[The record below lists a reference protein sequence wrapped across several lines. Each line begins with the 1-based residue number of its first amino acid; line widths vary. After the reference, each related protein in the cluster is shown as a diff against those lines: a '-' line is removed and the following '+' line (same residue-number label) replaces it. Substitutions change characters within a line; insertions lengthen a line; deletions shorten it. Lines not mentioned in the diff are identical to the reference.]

1 MVDSPL
7 SDLPL
12 GDVRLFDDYQPSLD
26 PGTWRI
32 EVGHTLSG
40 VATGRL
46 GASQEFVVSA
56 PQFAVDPGA
65 VLNRYPPEG
74 STGNYAE
81 ALPHIALNDAL
92 LPWERPMSGSRT
104 RPWVALLILRD
115 DELTGAT
122 GSPTRLTTSTVAA
135 FLAPEQDVLKPVVTK
150 ELDVAD
156 DDPCGFIQLPA
167 ALFAKLTP
175 RLGELPFLAHCR
187 QSNIADKAD
196 QGLDRTGLF
205 SVVLGNR
212 FPVPGTD
219 GPRKYIA
226 HLVSLEGLEAVLV
239 DRPDFGSHTS
249 VALLSL
255 ASWTFTTEPEQ
266 QQHFRGLMNQI
277 VGQEY
282 DGMTYR
288 PDNLWLRLPAPDVP
302 IDTGDA
308 AGAEAEQRI
317 LDGFVPMRYHVRTGE
332 NSFAWYRGPLTPV
345 LTTPLNPPGPF
356 LTADSALIYQSEF
369 GVIDASLAT
378 AWEAGRALAL
388 ADRGFGQALFAF
400 RRRGHSLTDALLE
413 RLHSDA
419 FSATRI
425 ADLRLDTSVQ
435 DEFLRILSADLLAD
449 LGAPPALPTTS
460 APRTVTTPTAPDPD
474 PKTAVRDF
482 LANPVAHQQIVEG
495 VQEELTAVAG
505 WLAKLLLLYPV
516 PFTLLVPDARM
527 LANETLRFF
536 YVDQNWLR
544 CLVDGALSIGMES
557 SRDTLFHQTTHELIH
572 AAALTATRELREQR
586 IGVAPP
592 VTADGDTVI
601 SGFLLRSGV
610 VSGWPNLAVRGG
622 MNDGTPLKTLRM
634 DHLAPNLLFCLFGG
648 VPDFVEL
655 SEPQEGLRF
664 GVDEDGLIPL
674 RQPVS
679 GGAVTLGTQ
688 LTSTFQVLPTCLRP
702 TGGAVLD
709 LSPASP
715 TGAVQRI
722 QAALAAA
729 GAAIPGFGPADFGLQ
744 LLKTPEAIRF
754 STQSG

>member
-1 MVDSPL
+1 MVDSPP

-12 GDVRLFDDYQPSLD
+12 GDVRLSDNYLPSLD

-40 VATGRL
+40 VATGQL

-56 PQFAVDPGA
+56 PQFAMDPGV

-81 ALPHIALNDAL
+81 VLPHIALNDAL
-92 LPWERPMSGSRT
+92 LPWERPMSGSPRT
-104 RPWVALLILRD
+104 RPWVALLVLRD
-115 DELTGAT
+115 DEMIGAIH
-122 GSPTRLTTSTVAA
+122 SPTRLTTSTVGA
-135 FLAPEQDVLKPVVTK
+135 FLAPDQAVLKPAVTK

-167 ALFAKLTP
+167 PLFAKLTP
-175 RLGELPFLAHCR
+175 RLDELSFLTHCR

-205 SVVLGNR
+205 SVMVSNR
-212 FPVPGTD
+212 FPTD

-239 DRPDFGSHTS
+239 DRPDFGGHTS
-249 VALLSL
+249 VALISL
-255 ASWTFTTEPEQ
+255 AGWTFTTEPEQ

-282 DGMTYR
+282 DGTTYR
-288 PDNLWLRLPAPDVP
+288 PDNLWLRLPAPP
-302 IDTGDA
+302 IDTTDA
-308 AGAEAEQRI
+308 AGTEAAQRI
-317 LDGFVPMRYHVRTGE
+317 LDGFVPMRYQVRTGE
-332 NSFAWYRGPLTPV
+332 RTFAWYRGPLTPV

-356 LTADSALIYQSEF
+356 LTADGALIYQGEF
-369 GVIDASLAT
+369 GVVDASLAA
-378 AWEAGRALAL
+378 AWEVGRALAL
-388 ADRGFGQALFAF
+388 ADRGFGQALFEF

-413 RLHSDA
+413 RLRSDA
-419 FSATRI
+419 FSATQI

-435 DEFLRILSADLLAD
+435 TELLQILSADLLAEI
-449 LGAPPALPTTS
+449 GAPPVQVS
-460 APRTVTTPTAPDPD
+460 GPRAVSRDTAADPD

-482 LANPVAHQQIVEG
+482 LTDPVAHQQIVDL
-495 VQEELTAVAG
+495 VQQELTAVAT

-516 PFTLLVPDARM
+516 PFNLLVPDARM

-536 YVDQNWLR
+536 HVDQNWLR
-544 CLVDGALSIGMES
+544 SLFDGAVSIGMES
-557 SRDTLFHQTTHELIH
+557 SRDTFFHQTTHELIYD
-572 AAALTATRELREQR
+572 AAMTATRQLREQR

-592 VTADGDTVI
+592 ATADGDTVV

-610 VSGWPNLAVRGG
+610 VAGWPNLAVRGG
-622 MNDGTPLKTLRM
+622 MNDGTLLKTLRM
-634 DHLAPNLLFCLFGG
+634 DHLAPNLLLCLFWG
-648 VPDFVEL
+648 VPDFLEL

-674 RQPVS
+674 RQPVM
-679 GGAVTLGTQ
+679 GGAVPLGTQ
-688 LTSTFQVLPTCLRP
+688 LAHTFQVLPTCLRS

-709 LSPASP
+709 I
-715 TGAVQRI
+715 TGTVQRI
-722 QAALAAA
+722 HAALAAA
-729 GAAIPGFGPADFGLQ
+729 GTAVPSFGPADFGLQ
-744 LLKTPEAIRF
+744 LLKAPEAIRF
-754 STQSG
+754 STQSD